1 MIKACTLSSKSVGN
15 KVYDKNKKLLGKI
28 REIRVNIEKG
38 AYLDIEVE
46 GCSPDERCLLH
57 IKRIRDCGDFGYI
70 VDIERDALVC
80 RRKKE
85 K

>member
-1 MIKACTLSSKSVGN
+1 MKTCDISSKSIGN
-15 KVYDKNKKLLGKI
+15 KIYDKNKKLLGTI
-28 REIRVNIEKG
+28 REIRINKEKG

-46 GCSPDERCLLH
+46 GCSPDERCLLPIKH
-57 IKRIRDCGDFGYI
+57 INDCGDFGYE
-70 VDIERDALVC
+70 VDIDRDALVC